1 MLGYPE
7 RRWGVPLIDG
17 GTQRLPRIVGL
28 GRALDLILTGRMV
41 GAEEALADGPGQRR
55 SCPPGAHME
64 RALALAEGLARFPQR
79 TMLADRRAAIEG
91 LRHDLCPRG
100 SRWRPRPAR
109 RSSQTARAVRRASRP
124 ARDAGGGRGGLA
136 GRIAPRGQRRARRAG
151 HACCRGFTDRLCRR
165 WPTSSQER
173 PASSDSR
180 LVERLLENRQ
190 GKIYVLVRENSKSRL
205 DELVERWRWSWAPP
219 PRIASSRSWATCA
232 GRCWASRQEQVAE
245 LRGKMTHFF
254 HLAAVYDMTAPAERN
269 TAVNVGG
276 TTHAVELARAVDAK
290 HLHHVSSIA
299 VAGQYHG
306 VFDEEMFDEGQKLP
320 SPYHRT
326 KFESERIV
334 REQPYVPWRVYRPGI
349 VVGDSQTG
357 EMDKIDGPYYF
368 FKAIERLRHLLP
380 EWVPL
385 VGLDL
390 GYTNVVPVDWVAE
403 ALEHIAHEPDLD
415 GSAFH
420 LTDPRPQRVDDL
432 LNQLA
437 TVAHAPRFAVSID
450 KRLVDP
456 LPKWPLAL
464 AAALPPLRQMRGLAL
479 RELGIP
485 EQVIAHIELVP
496 RFDTQETARA
506 LAGSPLEQPP
516 PMKDYV
522 PRLWEY
528 WEREMDP
535 DFGRGRTLSEALGG
549 KHVMITGASSGIG
562 RSAALKVAAAGRRPA
577 AGGAQRREARG
588 GARGDRRRGRHRL
601 RLRRG
606 HLRHRSRST
615 ACSSACSPITATWTC
630 SSTTPGRS
638 IRRSI
643 ALSYDRFHDFERT
656 IQLNYFGAVKLII
669 GLLPHMRERGSG
681 HIVNVSSIGVQT
693 NPPRFSA
700 YVASKAALD
709 AFSRVVASEM
719 IGDGVTFTTIHMP
732 LVRTPMIAPTKMYD
746 AFPAISPEEAA
757 DMICEAMRS
766 RPKQMGTRI
775 GKFGE
780 VAYSLNPSAVDRLLH
795 LAYRVF
801 PDSAASKG
809 QREAAEEH
817 VSFEQIAMATLTRG
831 VHW

>member
-1 MLGYPE
+1 MAYF
-7 RRWGVPLIDG
+7 V
-17 GTQRLPRIVGL
+17 
-28 GRALDLILTGRMV
+28 TG
-41 GAEEALADGPGQRR
+41 A
-55 SCPPGAHME
+55 
-64 RALALAEGLARFPQR
+64 
-79 TMLADRRAAIEG
+79 T
-91 LRHDLCPRG
+91 
-100 SRWRPRPAR
+100 
-109 RSSQTARAVRRASRP
+109 
-124 ARDAGGGRGGLA
+124 
-136 GRIAPRGQRRARRAG
+136 
-151 HACCRGFTDRLCRR
+151 GFIG
-165 WPTSSQER
+165 
-173 PASSDSR
+173 SR
-180 LVERLLENRQ
+180 LVERLLEKRQ
-190 GKIYVLVRENSKSRL
+190 GKIYVLVRESSRQRL
-205 DELVERWRWSWAPP
+205 DDLIERWSVAEGS
-219 PRIASSRSWATCA
+219 AAA
-232 GRCWASRQEQVAE
+232 GRIEPVVGDLRRPLLGLEKEQVAE
-245 LRGKMTHFF
+245 LRGKINHLF

-299 VAGQYHG
+299 VAGNYRG
-306 VFDEEMFDEGQKLP
+306 VFEEDMFDEGQRLP

-326 KFESERIV
+326 KFESERII
-334 REQPYVPWRVYRPGI
+334 RDQPYVPWRVYRPGI

-357 EMDKIDGPYYF
+357 EMEKVDGPYYF
-368 FKAIERLRHLLP
+368 FKAIQRMRHLLP

-390 GYTNVVPVDWVAE
+390 GHTNVVPVDWVAG

-415 GSAFH
+415 GRAFH
-420 LTDPRPQRVDDL
+420 LTDPRPQRVDEL
-432 LNQLA
+432 INELA
-437 TVAHAPRFAVSID
+437 VAAHAPRFAVSID
-450 KRLVDP
+450 KRLTDP
-456 LPKWPLAL
+456 LPRWPLAI
-464 AAALPPLRQMRGLAL
+464 ASQLPPFRQVRKLAL

-485 EQVIAHIELVP
+485 EQVLAHMELVP
-496 RFDTQETARA
+496 RFDTRDATAA
-506 LAGSPLEQPP
+506 LSGSPLEQPP
-516 PMKDYV
+516 PLQDYV
-522 PRLWEY
+522 ARLWDY

-535 DFGRGRTLSEALGG
+535 DLRRGRTLKEALNGR
-549 KHVMITGASSGIG
+549 HVLITGASSGIG
-562 RSAALKVAAAGRRPA
+562 RATALKVAAAGGVPLLVARSVENLEEVRAEIVA
-577 AGGAQRREARG
+577 AGGTAYVYSADLADIESIE
-588 GARGDRRRGRHRL
+588 RL
-601 RLRRG
+601 LERVLAD
-606 HLRHRSRST
+606 HRSIDMLVNN
-615 ACSSACSPITATWTC
+615 A
-630 SSTTPGRS
+630 GRS

-709 AFSRVVASEM
+709 AFTRVVSSEV

-746 AFPAISPEEAA
+746 AFPAISPDEAG
-757 DMICEAMRS
+757 DMICEALRG
-766 RPKQMGTRI
+766 RPKEMGTRV

-780 VAYSLNPSAVDRLLH
+780 VAYSISPRTMDRLLH

-809 QREAAEEH
+809 EANVEEH